1 MDYDTMKAGLEM
13 DTLVAEKVM
22 GLIPQKD
29 FGVWDEHV
37 WKLYENHTG
46 PACNRCYYSYCKH
59 CPAPK
64 DHGKCEVRPKN
75 YSTDISIAW
84 DIMDHLIDLHPAIM
98 WENCE
103 WECCLDDHNKGH
115 GEQFWGYADTAP
127 LAICRAVLKTVEG
140 I

>member
-1 MDYDTMKAGLEM
+1 MNIDTMKAGLEM
-13 DTLVAEKVM
+13 DALVAEKVM
-22 GLIPQKD
+22 GL
-29 FGVWDEHV
+29 
-37 WKLYENHTG
+37 KLREDCCGEYEYEIVPNEPSSITCWARL
-46 PACNRCYYSYCKH
+46 P
-59 CPAPK
+59 
-64 DHGKCEVRPKN
+64 E
-75 YSTDISIAW
+75 YSTEIEAAW

-127 LAICRAVLKTVEG
+127 LAICRAALKAVEE